1 MLSKRVITKPFVL
14 ALIAIMLLTFI
25 IPNISYATAYNQEIK
40 SGIDSFPK
48 SYQEKL
54 RALTKI
60 HKNWTFTAAYTGIDW
75 NELLKYESGDT
86 LHGRSVIHKSM
97 ADMDDICSCGG
108 VYDYSYYCASKK
120 AVAYYIDP
128 RNFLTETA
136 VFQFEE
142 QSYNEKVHTLESVK
156 KSVKGSFLDNTV
168 TFYDKTKKKNI
179 KMSYAEI
186 ILEAAKQS
194 KMSPFHIKSKIIQE
208 VGWDGSDSVSGTC
221 KGYEGIYNFFNYGAY
236 DTGDPIIN
244 GLEYAKKSGWTNQ
257 YIAIVEGAKL
267 IADDYVNMGQNTSY
281 FFKFDVITKRIWLDE
296 ALDKKTGIR
305 TATTKPEWL
314 FSHQYMTNLG
324 DPASQSPSVFNM
336 YASNGLLD
344 TSLNFIIPVYDNM
357 PDDVSTQ
364 ATPVPTPKVTPS
376 PTPTPVPTATPK
388 PSYKL
393 DAKAKTITSS
403 PDMAISTIIKEQKIT
418 NYNITNTKGNVLEK
432 KKEILATGYKLNVL
446 DTDKKTIKTA
456 YTVIVKGD
464 ISGDGKVNSADLLK
478 MRQHLLG
485 TKKATGVFTNAADVS
500 GDGKVN
506 SADLLRIRQHLL
518 GTKKIV

>member
-1 MLSKRVITKPFVL
+1 
-14 ALIAIMLLTFI
+14 
-25 IPNISYATAYNQEIK
+25 
-40 SGIDSFPK
+40 
-48 SYQEKL
+48 
-54 RALTKI
+54 
-60 HKNWTFTAAYTGIDW
+60 
-75 NELLKYESGDT
+75 
-86 LHGRSVIHKSM
+86 
-97 ADMDDICSCGG
+97 
-108 VYDYSYYCASKK
+108 
-120 AVAYYIDP
+120 
-128 RNFLTETA
+128 
-136 VFQFEE
+136 
-142 QSYNEKVHTLESVK
+142 
-156 KSVKGSFLDNTV
+156 
-168 TFYDKTKKKNI
+168 
-179 KMSYAEI
+179 
-186 ILEAAKQS
+186 
-194 KMSPFHIKSKIIQE
+194 
-208 VGWDGSDSVSGTC
+208 
-221 KGYEGIYNFFNYGAY
+221 
-236 DTGDPIIN
+236 
-244 GLEYAKKSGWTNQ
+244 
-257 YIAIVEGAKL
+257 
-267 IADDYVNMGQNTSY
+267 MGQTNKY
-281 FFKFDVITKRIWLDE
+281 FYKFDVVGNEILNESHGEKSFPLSN
-296 ALDKKTGIR
+296 
-305 TATTKPEWL
+305 
-314 FSHQYMTNLG
+314 FYSHQYMTNLG

-376 PTPTPVPTATPK
+376 PTPTPVPTPTPK

-485 TKKATGVFTNAADVS
+485 TKKATGVFTTAADVS